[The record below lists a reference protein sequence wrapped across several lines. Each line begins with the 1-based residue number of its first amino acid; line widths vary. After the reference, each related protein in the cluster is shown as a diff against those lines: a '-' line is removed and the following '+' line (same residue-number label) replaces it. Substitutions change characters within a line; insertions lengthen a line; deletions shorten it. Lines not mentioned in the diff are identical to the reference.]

1 MIEKL
6 ILKKNY
12 IKDNFKIHVRKKA
25 ISLFKNKLLLVQK
38 KTSDFSIKE
47 LESFIAQEE
56 KKILNDYRNRSL
68 SFLLLL
74 LGVNIF

>member
-6 ILKKNY
+6 ILKKNH
-12 IKDNFKIHVRKKA
+12 IKDNFKKHVRKKA
-25 ISLFKNKLLLVQK
+25 INLFKNKLLLVQK
-38 KTSDFSIKE
+38 KTSDFSIEE

-68 SFLLLL
+68 TFLLLL